1 MNSKV
6 AIPVSSMLIGPDASL
21 LNTGRSRQDT
31 LATLRMGNLR
41 AQLLDYADALNSM
54 RERMLATAAKNVD
67 TIVPAYTNGVQAMP
81 ISYAHYQLAYA
92 ASFDRDAQRIREL
105 YKRLNRSAMGTA
117 VLANSSWPLNR
128 RRMAEL
134 LGFDG
139 IIENGMD
146 ASQVS
151 PSDISL
157 GDRHRHVDG
166 HPRGRNARRHSY
178 PISSDPPVAALGRRL
193 DVLQHCNAAKA
204 QSGDHHARPVSR
216 LRIVVLHPTRHD
228 GH

>member
-1 MNSKV
+1 
-6 AIPVSSMLIGPDASL
+6 MLIGPDASL

-41 AQLLDYADALNSM
+41 AQLLDYADALNST

-157 GDRHRHVDG
+157 EATAIVMSTAIRVGAMLGDIHTQYHQTRPWLLLDEG
-166 HPRGRNARRHSY
+166 STYSSTAMPQKRNPGIIMRARS
-178 PISSDPPVAALGRRL
+178 AA
-193 DVLQHCNAAKA
+193 
-204 QSGDHHARPVSR
+204 SE
-216 LRIVVLHPTRHD
+216 
-228 GH
+228 